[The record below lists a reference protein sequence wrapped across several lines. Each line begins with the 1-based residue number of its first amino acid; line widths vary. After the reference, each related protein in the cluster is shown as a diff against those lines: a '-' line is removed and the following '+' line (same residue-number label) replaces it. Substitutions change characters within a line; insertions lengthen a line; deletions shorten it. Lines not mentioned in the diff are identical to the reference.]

1 MTPSLFF
8 NTQHSPIGAFASFT
22 LGAKGPCGGL
32 GLELGK
38 PADENI
44 LIGLENRE
52 GGSFSCLPFC
62 DPVKDDSS
70 TFDTGT
76 GSQESQCPLHPFA
89 DDAITRTLKPA
100 TDSWKAGDL
109 TFTIHTPV
117 CPAPPPGAAR
127 SVRELAYAPALA
139 VEITVD
145 NRGGSRSRRCFFGFQ
160 SNDPVRH
167 MRRLDDTAP
176 FPGIA
181 CGQHKAIAS
190 QSPGVWSA
198 QSFTFEQ
205 ILGELL
211 PANSGWGLG
220 RLGLLVGSTPAGKIK
235 TFRFAVCFFRGGI
248 VTTGMEA
255 RYHYTRFFDSIES
268 VASYA
273 LKNFHAL
280 KNRGTAFDR
289 SFDRSALSPERKFML
304 AQALHSYYGSTQLLD
319 IDKETMW
326 IVNEGEY
333 RMMNTFDLTVDQLFL
348 EMELNP
354 WTVANELD
362 WFTKRYSF
370 RDKVRLPGSGR
381 EHPGGIGFTHDMG
394 MANHFTLPGRSVY
407 EKAGVHGCFSHMTH
421 EELVNWLVCGLVY
434 QHRTENKAWVR
445 KNLPVFRACL
455 DSLTARDHPDASQ
468 RDGLMSADS
477 SRCEGGSEITTYDSL
492 DVSLGQARNNLYLG
506 VKTWGVYLGLSRF
519 FLLHQDPQRHALCQ
533 SQADRCARTI
543 VASADENGFLPA
555 VLHENVPSR
564 IIPAIEGLIIPWS
577 LGLKDSLDPAGP
589 YADLLAALKKHL
601 LAVLRPGLCKF
612 PDGGWKISS
621 TSDNSWLSKVYLC
634 QFIAETVFG
643 LPADHEADRVHAR
656 WLLDPRNHYWAWS
669 DQMLAGEA
677 KASKY
682 YPRGVTSILWLR
694 GK

>member
-1 MTPSLFF
+1 MTPSLYF

-22 LGAKGPCGGL
+22 LGAKGPRGGL

-44 LIGLENRE
+44 LIGLENPE
-52 GGSFSCLPFC
+52 GGSFSYLPFC
-62 DPVKDDSS
+62 DPIKDDSS
-70 TFDTGT
+70 TFDTDT
-76 GSQESQCPLHPFA
+76 GRKDQNGQMKPYA
-89 DDAITRTLKPA
+89 DDAISRTLKPG
-100 TDSWKAGDL
+100 TDTWTAGEL
-109 TFTIHTPV
+109 TFTIHSPV
-117 CPAPPPGAAR
+117 CPAPSPNAPRPA
-127 SVRELAYAPALA
+127 RELAYAPALA

-145 NRGGSRSRRCFFGFQ
+145 NRAGSHDRRCFFGFQ
-160 SNDPVRH
+160 SNDLVRH

-176 FPGIA
+176 FPGIG
-181 CGQHKAIAS
+181 CGLHTAIAS

-198 QSFTFEQ
+198 QAFTCEQ
-205 ILGELL
+205 ILEERH
-211 PANSGWGLG
+211 PTNRGWGLG
-220 RLGLLVGSTPAGKIK
+220 RVGLLVGSTPAGKIK
-235 TFRFAVCFFRGGI
+235 TFRFAVCFYRGGI
-248 VTTGMEA
+248 VTTGMDA
-255 RYHYTRFFDSIES
+255 CYHYTRFFDSIES
-268 VASYA
+268 VAAYA
-273 LKNFHAL
+273 LKNFSAL
-280 KNRGTAFDR
+280 KNRGSAFNR
-289 SFDRSALSPERKFML
+289 SVERSTLSPERKFML

-319 IDKETMW
+319 VGKETLW

-362 WFTKRYSF
+362 WFTQRYSF
-370 RDKVRLPGSGR
+370 RDKVRLPGSSR
-381 EHPGGIGFTHDMG
+381 EYPGGIGFTHDMG
-394 MANHFTLPGRSVY
+394 MANHFALPGRSVY

-434 QHRTENKAWVR
+434 QHRTDNKTWAR
-445 KNLPVFRACL
+445 KNLPVFKACM
-455 DSLTARDHPDASQ
+455 DSLVARDHPDPRR
-468 RDGLMSADS
+468 RDGMMSADS

-492 DVSLGQARNNLYLG
+492 DVSLGQARNNLYLA
-506 VKTWGVYLGLSRF
+506 VKTWGVYLGLSRL
-519 FLLHQDPQRHALCQ
+519 FLHSKDPQRHALCQ
-533 SQADRCARTI
+533 LQADRCARTI
-543 VASADENGFLPA
+543 VASADEDGFLPA

-564 IIPAIEGLIIPWS
+564 IIPAIEGLVIPWS
-577 LGLKDSLDPAGP
+577 LGLKDALDPEGP

-601 LAVLRPGLCKF
+601 LAVLRPGICKF

-621 TSDNSWLSKVYLC
+621 TSDNSWLSKIYLC

-643 LPADHEADRVHAR
+643 LPPDHEADRAHAW

-682 YPRGVTSILWLR
+682 YPRGVTAVLWLNR
-694 GK
+694 K